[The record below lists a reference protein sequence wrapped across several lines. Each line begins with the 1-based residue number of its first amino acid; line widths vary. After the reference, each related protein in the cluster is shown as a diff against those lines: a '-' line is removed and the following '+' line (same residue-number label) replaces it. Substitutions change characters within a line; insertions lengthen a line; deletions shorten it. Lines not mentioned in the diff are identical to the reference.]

1 MARRL
6 IVDTGV
12 LVAAERAGRPPS
24 LPIERDDLALAAV
37 TLAELRVGA
46 ELADER
52 RRPGRAAFVA
62 AVLEAVP
69 VVPYD
74 EVVAEVHARLLAH
87 VQRTGRPRGAHDLI
101 IAATASATGRM
112 LLTTDARARFAE
124 LPGLT
129 VVTR

>member
-1 MARRL
+1 VARRL

-24 LPIERDDLALAAV
+24 LPIERDD
-37 TLAELRVGA
+37 
-46 ELADER
+46 
-52 RRPGRAAFVA
+52 
-62 AVLEAVP
+62 
-69 VVPYD
+69 
-74 EVVAEVHARLLAH
+74 EVVAEVHTRLLAH

>member
-24 LPIERDDLALAAV
+24 LPIERDDLAIAAV

-62 AVLEAVP
+62 AVLDAVP

-74 EVVAEVHARLLAH
+74 EVVAEVHARS
-87 VQRTGRPRGAHDLI
+87 PSSP
-101 IAATASATGRM
+101 AS
-112 LLTTDARARFAE
+112 LS
-124 LPGLT
+124 
-129 VVTR
+129 